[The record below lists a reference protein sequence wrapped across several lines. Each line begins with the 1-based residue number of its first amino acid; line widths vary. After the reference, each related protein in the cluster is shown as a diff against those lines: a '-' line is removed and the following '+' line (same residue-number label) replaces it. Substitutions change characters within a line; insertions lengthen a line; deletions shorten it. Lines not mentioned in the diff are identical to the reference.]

1 MIVELPDFFN
11 NPSIVEFGWLRIQYY
26 AVTWILS
33 AILIFQYLKKHQI
46 IQELKLTAE
55 QLNDIVFLYGLIF
68 GAMLGGRF
76 GYMFFYGIDQLASNP
91 LSLFF
96 VWEGGLSFHGGL
108 MGVIIS
114 LYVYAYQ
121 NKISFLRLAD
131 SICAAMPIG
140 LGLVRIGNFMNGE
153 LFGRPTD
160 GSWGFIF
167 PTDSYGFTRH
177 PSQLY
182 EAFFE
187 GLILFILL
195 VLISSRNSKT
205 GVLSGSFLIGYGLIR
220 FFVEYFRQPDSHM
233 GFVALQLSMG
243 QLLSIPMV
251 IIGLILLIKSLRAN
265 EAIS

>member
-11 NPSIVEFGWLRIQYY
+11 NPSLIEFGWLRIQYY

-33 AILIFQYLKKHQI
+33 AILIYQYLKKHQI
-46 IQELKLTAE
+46 IQELKLTTE
-55 QLNDIVFLYGLIF
+55 QVNDIVFLYGLIF
-68 GAMLGGRF
+68 GAMVGGRF

-96 VWEGGLSFHGGL
+96 IWEGGLSFHGGL
-108 MGVIIS
+108 IGVIVS

-131 SICAAMPIG
+131 AICIAMPIG
-140 LGLVRIGNFMNGE
+140 LGLVRIGNFINGE

-160 GSWGFIF
+160 GTWGFIF
-167 PTDSYGFTRH
+167 PTDPYGFTRH

-187 GLILFILL
+187 GILLFIILMYLRSKISTKIPGFISAIFLIIYSIFRFVIEFLRVPDEHLGYILF
-195 VLISSRNSKT
+195 
-205 GVLSGSFLIGYGLIR
+205 
-220 FFVEYFRQPDSHM
+220 D
-233 GFVALQLSMG
+233 LSMG
-243 QLLSIPMV
+243 QIISFIFL
-251 IIGLILLIKSLRAN
+251 IIGCYLSYTKY
-265 EAIS
+265 EFKK